1 MLLSLMFFDTSF
13 LEIET
18 LCFTS
23 LILVEY
29 MLTISEL
36 NRLHIISIAATVISL
51 IIYIFI
57 LLVLRNL
64 FDIGDIWKFE
74 YLYKIFAIVM
84 ISWFPLFLFQVI
96 KKKVDPSDYE
106 KIMKTVPRGIINTKI
121 K

>member
-57 LLVLRNL
+57 LLGMKGL
-64 FDIGDIWKFE
+64 FEIGDIWNWV
-74 YLYKIFAIVM
+74 YIYKIFLIVM
-84 ISWFPLFLFQVI
+84 ISWFPLFLF
-96 KKKVDPSDYE
+96 
-106 KIMKTVPRGIINTKI
+106 
-121 K
+121 